1 MKKNIVVT
9 AIIFLSIGF
18 ILSYFLTPHITNK
31 NEKAPEVKIAFAQPI
46 KPIAS
51 NGSFVDVVKIVTP
64 GVVKIIS
71 YKERTVSL
79 FGDDFFGF
87 DDFWKRFFDIPQR
100 KEPVAGLGSGFF
112 ISSDGYIV
120 TNNHVVEGAKKIRVF
135 TYDGNEYEAEIKGTD
150 PKTDLAL
157 IKVKGKNFK
166 YLVFGDSSKVQ
177 VGEWVLAIGNPFG
190 KEFTVTAGIISAK
203 GRQLDTAS
211 YADFIQTDAA
221 INQGN
226 SGGPLVNMRGE
237 VIGINSAILTPNMGN
252 VGIGFAVPSN
262 LAKKII
268 KQLKEKGKVE
278 RGWLGVQI
286 QDITMKDKK
295 ALGLP
300 STHGALIAQVVP
312 GSPADKAGLKEYDV
326 IVKVNGREIR
336 NATELKVIVG
346 NTLPGTVLD
355 FEIIRDGK
363 TIHKKIKIGK
373 RGESNGSGETSSE
386 GGSEYSEANLGLTLK
401 PLNSRI
407 ADEYGI
413 PQKWGLLVLGV
424 KLWSEAYFSGI
435 RRGDIIIEANKR
447 RMKTIS
453 DFRKELSYSKKSG
466 VIILKVRRYYRRGNY
481 QDTILSL
488 RVK

>member
-1 MKKNIVVT
+1 MKKNIFITAVV
-9 AIIFLSIGF
+9 FLSIGF
-18 ILSYFLTPHITNK
+18 IISYYFTPHKTPQ
-31 NEKAPEVKIAFAQPI
+31 KAPEVKVAFAQPI
-46 KPIAS
+46 KPLK
-51 NGSFVDVVKIVTP
+51 NGDSFVDIVKKVTP

-71 YKERTVSL
+71 YKERKVSI

-100 KEPVAGLGSGFF
+100 REPVAGLGSGFF
-112 ISSDGYIV
+112 ITADGYIV
-120 TNNHVVEGAKKIRVF
+120 TNNHVVEGAKKITVF
-135 TYDGNEYEAEIKGTD
+135 TYDGNEYEAKIKGTD

-157 IKVKGKNFK
+157 IKVEGKNFRH
-166 YLVFGDSSKVQ
+166 LVFGDSSKVE

-226 SGGPLVNMRGE
+226 SGGPLVNMKAE

-286 QDITMKDKK
+286 QDVTAKDQK

-300 STHGALIAQVVP
+300 TPHGALIAQVVP

-326 IVKVNGREIR
+326 ITKVDGKEIK
-336 NATELKVIVG
+336 NATELRVIIG
-346 NTLPGTVLD
+346 NTPPGTVVNL
-355 FEIIRDGK
+355 EIIREGK
-363 TIHKKIKIGK
+363 TIHKKVKIGK
-373 RGESNGSGETSSE
+373 KGKEGEDTGEPSSDDNEATETS
-386 GGSEYSEANLGLTLK
+386 LGLTLIA
-401 PLNSRI
+401 LNNNV
-407 ADEYGI
+407 AEEYGI
-413 PQKWGLLVLGV
+413 PQKRGLLVLGV
-424 KLWSEAYFSGI
+424 KPWSDASFAGI
-435 RRGDIIIEANKR
+435 RRGDIIIEANRKKVYTLKGFRRELRRAKKR
-447 RMKTIS
+447 
-453 DFRKELSYSKKSG
+453 G
-466 VIILKVRRYYRRGNY
+466 VILLKVRRFYRSGQS
-481 QDTILSL
+481 QDFIVSI
-488 RVK
+488 KIK